1 MERKGPVD
9 FLILTQFP
17 IFSNSDCVG
26 LLILA
31 PGFILELFVVI
42 ISYAYPQENLQLAN
56 YHITLTLFESF
67 TISAHPSLP
76 HPYSFKSCSPLELI
90 SSRKESAEEQ
100 VHFIIESS
108 LWWHSSR
115 ISESTQPFCTQRDPT
130 AATLLLSLPN
140 LFAFG
145 LYSQLF
151 GVLIII
157 LVWDA

>member
-1 MERKGPVD
+1 MTQAFSFWPQNSYFKIIICYYYYDQLCLSLRKFAVIK
-9 FLILTQFP
+9 LSYNIY
-17 IFSNSDCVG
+17 
-26 LLILA
+26 
-31 PGFILELFVVI
+31 LFG
-42 ISYAYPQENLQLAN
+42 
-56 YHITLTLFESF
+56 SF

-76 HPYSFKSCSPLELI
+76 HLYSFKSYSALELI
-90 SSRKESAEEQ
+90 SSRTRKERAEEQ
-100 VHFIIESS
+100 VHFITESS
-108 LWWHSSR
+108 LWWHSSQ
-115 ISESTQPFCTQRDPT
+115 ISENVKPFCTQLDPT